1 MVKPFC
7 PLSGS
12 GLVNF
17 TDLRRRAGTKKPG
30 TWGDV
35 PGGVSGLWCGFLSV
49 VVVSVHAAC
58 GLADGGCGA
67 VVCVGGC
74 GACGW
79 CAVSAYGYAVVHE
92 VVVSP
97 VVGGEQEDGCRA
109 HAPLELGR
117 ALVAAEGDAAA
128 RAHGFEVVVH
138 LAGKGA
144 KCLAALAV
152 EAAEA
157 LGGEPFVG
165 DWGEEG
171 HEVGVLS

>member
-1 MVKPFC
+1 MGCGKTLLPAQWF
-7 PLSGS
+7 GIGQFY
-12 GLVNF
+12 GLKAACGHEKARHVGG
-17 TDLRRRAGTKKPG
+17 RAGR
-30 TWGDV
+30 
-35 PGGVSGLWCGFLSV
+35 CEF
-49 VVVSVHAAC
+49 VVSANLFAVHAAC

-67 VVCVGGC
+67 VVGIGGC

-92 VVVSP
+92 VVVTP

-117 ALVAAEGDAAA
+117 ALVAAKGDAAA

-138 LAGKGA
+138 LAGECAEG
-144 KCLAALAV
+144 LAALAV

-165 DWGEEG
+165 DWGG
-171 HEVGVLS
+171 HDF